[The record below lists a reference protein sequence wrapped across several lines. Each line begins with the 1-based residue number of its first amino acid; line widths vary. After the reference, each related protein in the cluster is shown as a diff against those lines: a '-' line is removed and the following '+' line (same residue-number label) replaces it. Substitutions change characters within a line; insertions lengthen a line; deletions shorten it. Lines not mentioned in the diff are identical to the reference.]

1 MKTNSMGRA
10 GFWVIIGNKVIIV
23 VEYLLDAG
31 HSIKGSTAVSCQI
44 FTAAL

>member
-1 MKTNSMGRA
+1 MKTSSI
-10 GFWVIIGNKVIIV
+10 GFWVITGNKVTIA

-31 HSIKGSTAVSCQI
+31 HSITGSMAVSCQI